1 MTTKSNQ
8 KYWERRHLQTK
19 AKQIKSTEAY
29 EKALQP
35 ELNGLYRDL
44 HGEMEQ
50 WYTKYANANGI
61 DKDEA
66 KKALNGVNTKH
77 WQLTLKQFE
86 AKAKSGGY
94 KDELDSEYYRSRV
107 ARLQDLEAQ
116 LQQHTQSFT
125 SHRTDVMRNGLAKQ
139 YDDTYMRTNFNI
151 QASKGA
157 ITSNFARFNE
167 AQLKMAVSSPWGK
180 DGKDFSKRIWK
191 NYQKELPSYL
201 MDAVLRGT
209 VLGWSPAKV
218 SQMFH
223 ARFQDIKKVNI
234 HNLVVSEMGHV
245 AEEATAKGYEENDI
259 EQYEYMATL
268 ESHTCDICGRLDG
281 QIFRLDKRIVGINY
295 PLIHAR
301 CRCTTVPYMDD
312 LPEMTGRWYRD
323 PETGKG
329 KLVRNMKFGEWKKL
343 VNSGAEMPK
352 PTPYKPTGYAINL
365 NNVLSSDDNERLSEL
380 GTDVPETFM
389 KILEKA
395 PENMKKLFA
404 TRPKAVAIRTSSNQG
419 SYYLADS
426 KLIQFDKKSFKGNTR
441 YAKENDVLFHELA
454 HSIDDTGDG
463 AILQT
468 VHRYLKRSVKDADI
482 VTYSNYSLKPKY
494 GLQDMLHK
502 EGLAAVQSIYDEF
515 PDVVSS
521 YNVERAW
528 REQYIADDDTNWRPF
543 ADFSDMVDAATN
555 GGLSLGFGHGKGYW
569 TTKEYGGNKKV
580 TNGHAEAEFFAESTS
595 ATINNPES
603 LAQIKKYFPES
614 YKIYLKMV
622 DDIIKERSEKGE

>member
-1 MTTKSNQ
+1 MTMT
-8 KYWERRHLQTK
+8 YWERRHLQTK
-19 AKQIKSTEAY
+19 AREIKNSETY
-29 EKALQP
+29 ERALQP
-35 ELNGLYRDL
+35 QLKGLYREL
-44 HGEMEQ
+44 NSEMEY
-50 WYTKYANANGI
+50 WVNRYANNQAI
-61 DKDEA
+61 DKETA
-66 KKALNGVNTKH
+66 RKALNGVNTKH
-77 WQLTLKQFE
+77 WELTLKQFE
-86 AKAKSGGY
+86 ERARAGGHEA
-94 KDELDSEYYRSRV
+94 ELDAEYYKSRV
-107 ARLQDLEAQ
+107 ARLQDLERQ
-116 LQQHTQSFT
+116 LQQHTMSFAKGQQTSLQSE
-125 SHRTDVMRNGLAKQ
+125 LAGQ
-139 YDDTYMRTNFNI
+139 FDDTYMRTTFNI
-151 QASKGA
+151 QAQQAKL
-157 ITSNFARFNE
+157 TSNFARFNE
-167 AQLKMAVSSPWGK
+167 QQLKVAVSMPWAK
-180 DGKDFSKRIWK
+180 DGKDFSSRIWGA
-191 NYQKELPSYL
+191 YTKELPSYL
-201 MDAVLRGT
+201 MDSVLRGT
-209 VLGWSPAKV
+209 LLGYSPQRISK
-218 SQMFH
+218 MFH
-223 ARFQDIKKVNI
+223 ARFQDIQRNNI
-234 HNLVVSEMGHV
+234 HRLVISEMAHV
-245 AEEATAKGYEENDI
+245 AEEATAKSYEENEI
-259 EQYEYMATL
+259 EKYQYMATL
-268 ESHTCDICGRLDG
+268 ESHTCAVCGRLDG
-281 QIFRLDKRIVGINY
+281 AIFKLSERKNGVNY
-295 PLIHAR
+295 PIIHSR

-312 LPEMTGRWYRD
+312 LPETTGRWYRD

-404 TRPKAVAIRTSSNQG
+404 TRPKAVAIRTSPNGG

-468 VHRYLKRSVKDADI
+468 VHRYLKRSVKDAEI

-521 YNVERAW
+521 YNVKRAW

-543 ADFSDMVDAATN
+543 ADVSDMVEAATN

-580 TNGHAEAEFFAESTS
+580 ANGHAEAEFFAESTS

>member
-1 MTTKSNQ
+1 MTSNQ
-8 KYWERRHLQTK
+8 EYWQRRFIQVK
-19 AKQIKSTEAY
+19 ASQIKNTEAY

-35 ELNGLYRDL
+35 ELNGLRRQMQSDI
-44 HGEMEQ
+44 EI
-50 WYTKYANANGI
+50 WTTKYANTKGLTTDQARKSLAGI
-61 DKDEA
+61 QTKDW
-66 KKALNGVNTKH
+66 N
-77 WQLTLKQFE
+77 LTLKQFE
-86 AKAKSGGY
+86 AKAKQGGY
-94 KDELDSEYYRSRV
+94 EDELNSEYYRSRI
-107 ARLQDLEAQ
+107 ARLRELETQ
-116 LQQHTQSFT
+116 LSNHGTKFAGQHTKSMGKAL
-125 SHRTDVMRNGLAKQ
+125 SGQ
-139 YDDTYMRTNFNI
+139 YEDTYMRNI
-151 QASKGA
+151 YNGQMAHTA
-157 ITSNFARFNE
+157 ITSNFARFSPE
-167 AQLKMAVSSPWGK
+167 QMQMVVSKPWAK
-180 DGKDFSKRIWK
+180 DGKNFSARIWK
-191 NYQKELPSYL
+191 NYRDDIPDLL
-201 MDAVLRGT
+201 MNHLLKGSL
-209 VLGWSPAKV
+209 LGYSPDRITRNFRAG
-218 SQMFH
+218 
-223 ARFQDIKKVNI
+223 FQDIKRSNV
-234 HNLVVSEMGHV
+234 HRLVTSEMAHIT
-245 AEEATAKGYEENDI
+245 EEANAKAYEEMDI
-259 EQYEYMATL
+259 DQYEYMATL
-268 ESHTCDICGRLDG
+268 ESHTCDICRVLDS
-281 QIFRLDKRIVGINY
+281 KRFNVKDRVPGLNAPVMHPY
-295 PLIHAR
+295 

-312 LPEMTGRWYRD
+312 LPDINERWSRD

-329 KLVRNMKFGEWKKL
+329 KMVRNMKFGEWKKL

-404 TRPKAVAIRTSSNQG
+404 TRPKAVAIRTSPNGG

-468 VHRYLKRSVKDADI
+468 VHRYLKRSVKDAEI

-543 ADFSDMVDAATN
+543 ADVSDMVEAATN